1 MEIIHIIQKN
11 AKQHVNATN
20 KLLPLGHSHYFQW
33 YKGGLY
39 MKIRF
44 TGDTETIKEGIHIL
58 SRELSFHEAKDGHDV
73 NIIQRK
79 GPILVKNESNRGE
92 IYFEKDIHFFRG
104 LGLWLESIEKSK
116 TFEITE
122 EPQFTMTG
130 AMLDASRNG
139 VLTVN
144 EIKNLLRKMAVMG
157 LNVLMVYTEDTYE
170 VKELP
175 YFGYMR
181 GRYTE
186 EELKECDEY
195 ASALGVEM
203 IPCIQTLAH
212 LTEALKWNYASNIRD
227 TADILLVG
235 EPETYQFLEKIIKA
249 ASRPFRSKR
258 IHIGMDEAHQLGLGR
273 YLDKNG
279 YEERFAIMNTHLE
292 RVVTITEELGLQSM
306 IWSDMYFRLGS
317 KFGGYY
323 DLDAK
328 IPQDV
333 IKSIPNSQLVY
344 WDYYHSDEEF
354 YRTFIQKHK
363 DLGSNPIFAGGVWT
377 WNGIAPNYG
386 KAIATTEA
394 ALTAC
399 KKEGINEVFATMW
412 GDNGAETPLATSLPI
427 LQLFAE
433 HSYQKT
439 VNQQVLEERFRFC
452 TGGRYSD
459 FMLLNHFDET
469 PGVSKKNL
477 HESNPSK
484 FLLWQDVLI
493 GLYDENIRGLPMNQH
508 YGELVPR
515 LQKAA
520 QENREWQEMFE
531 FYEHLASVLSSKSEL
546 GIHLKEAYD
555 ALDKKK
561 MESLQEEIASLIE
574 KTKKLRV
581 KHRKLWLS
589 VNKSFGWEV
598 IDLRYGG
605 LLARL
610 ETAQHRIQEWLTGQI
625 SKIEELEEERLYF
638 EGPYKMPEGS
648 IGRNIYRRIVTA
660 GNLT

>member
-1 MEIIHIIQKN
+1 
-11 AKQHVNATN
+11 
-20 KLLPLGHSHYFQW
+20 
-33 YKGGLY
+33 
-39 MKIRF
+39 MKIRL
-44 TGDTETIKEGIHIL
+44 TGEIENIKDGIHIL
-58 SRELSFHEAKDGHDV
+58 TPELSFHEGNEGYQVHV
-73 NIIQRK
+73 VQRK
-79 GPILVKNESNRGE
+79 GPIFVKNESKRAE
-92 IYFEKDIHFFRG
+92 IHFEEKIHFYRG
-104 LGLWLESIEKSK
+104 LGIWLEHFKKGGE
-116 TFEITE
+116 FEITE
-122 EPQFTMTG
+122 EPQFEMTG

-139 VLTVN
+139 VLTVS
-144 EIKNLLRKMAVMG
+144 EIKSLLRKMAVMG
-157 LNVLMVYTEDTYE
+157 LNALMVYTEDTYE

-186 EELKECDEY
+186 EELRTCDEY
-195 ASALGVEM
+195 AQALGIEM

-235 EPETYQFLEKIIKA
+235 EPETYQFLENIITA
-249 ASRPFRSKR
+249 ATKPFKSKR

-279 YEERFAIMNTHLE
+279 YEERFAIMNKHLE
-292 RVVTITEELGLQSM
+292 KVVKITEGLGLQSM

-317 KFGGYY
+317 KYGGYY

-333 IKSIPNSQLVY
+333 IASIPNTQLVY

-363 DLGSNPIFAGGVWT
+363 ELGSDPIFAGGVWT
-377 WNGIAPNYG
+377 WNGISPNYG

-394 ALTAC
+394 ALNAC
-399 KKEGINEVFATMW
+399 KKEGVREVFATMW

-433 HSYQKT
+433 HSYHKT
-439 VNQQVLEERFRFC
+439 VTEQEVAERFHFC
-452 TGGRYSD
+452 TGGTYSD
-459 FMLLNHFDET
+459 FMVLNLLDET
-469 PGVSKKNL
+469 PGVSENNL

-493 GLYDENIRGLPMNQH
+493 GLYDQNIQGLPMNQH
-508 YGELVPR
+508 YERLIPR
-515 LQKAA
+515 LEEASQ
-520 QENREWQEMFE
+520 NNPEWKDMFG
-531 FYEHLASVLSSKSEL
+531 FYEQLARVLSVKAEI

-555 ALDKKK
+555 AVDKKNI
-561 MESLQEEIASLIE
+561 ESIKTQLGRLIE
-574 KTKKLRV
+574 STQELRL
-581 KHRKLWLS
+581 KHRNLWFS
-589 VNKSFGWEV
+589 MNKPFGWEV
-598 IDLRYGG
+598 IEIRYGG

-610 ETAQHRIQEWLTGQI
+610 ETAKFRIDEWLKGNI
-625 SKIEELEEERLYF
+625 SRIEELEEERLYF
-638 EGPYKMPEGS
+638 EGPYKMPEGA